1 MSQVTGAPPTPDV
14 AREARSTTSFAAG
27 SAAFTVVLSM
37 AIAVTALAIDSL
49 LPAFPEIREHLGLA
63 SDSTAVAGL
72 VTAFLVGNGL
82 GLVPA
87 GLLAD
92 RFGRR
97 QVMWGGLALYVLGA
111 VGSVFAPT
119 LGVMLAA
126 RFVWGLGAAGPRVAA
141 LAIVRDVYSGDQ
153 MARQMSLIMSVFI
166 LVPTVAPAL
175 GAGLIAVGPWH
186 LVFWMCVAAAA
197 LVLVASIRLPST
209 IAPEDRRALT
219 LTDIVGGWKIVVTT
233 PGTLGYLTGLTVLF
247 GAFLSYLASSE
258 IIVDEVFGLEQW
270 FPLIFGVL
278 AAVMGVAMFVNGRIV
293 MAVGLDRLIW
303 LASLAYVASTAALL
317 AVALATGGKPPFWL
331 FAVVVSAV
339 LAAHSAL
346 IPNLNAAAMRPLGHV
361 AGSAAAIFSSAPT
374 IVGALLG
381 AVVDNAFDG
390 TITPMASAFLVSG
403 AIAIVSVRQAAAAYR
418 RA

>member
-1 MSQVTGAPPTPDV
+1 MTGAPPTPEV
-14 AREARSTTSFAAG
+14 ALGARPTTTYAAG

-37 AIAVTALAIDSL
+37 AIAATALAIDSL

-63 SDSTAVAGL
+63 PGSTAVAGL

-97 QVMWGGLALYVLGA
+97 QVMWGGLALYVVGA

-119 LGVMLAA
+119 LGAMLVA

-141 LAIVRDVYSGDQ
+141 MAIVRDVYSGDQ

-186 LVFWMCVAAAA
+186 LVFWLCAVAGA
-197 LVLVASIRLPST
+197 LVLVASRRLPST
-209 IAPEDRRALT
+209 IAPEDRRTLS
-219 LTDIVGGWKIVVTT
+219 LTDIWGGWKIVLTT

-258 IIVDEVFGLEQW
+258 IIVDEVFGLEKW
-270 FPLIFGVL
+270 FPLIFGAL

-293 MAVGLDRLIW
+293 IAVGLDRLIW
-303 LASLAYVASTAALL
+303 LATVAYVASTAALL
-317 AVALATGGKPPFWL
+317 AVALATGGEPPFWL
-331 FAVVVSAV
+331 FVVAVCAV
-339 LAAHSAL
+339 LAAHSSL

-361 AGSAAAIFSSAPT
+361 AGSAAAIFGMAPT
-374 IVGALLG
+374 VVGALLG
-381 AVVDNAFDG
+381 AVVDAAFDG
-390 TITPMASAFLVSG
+390 TITPMAIAFLASG
-403 AIAIVSVRQAAAAYR
+403 VIGLTAVRQAAAAYR
-418 RA
+418 RTT

>member
-1 MSQVTGAPPTPDV
+1 VSQVTGAPPTPDV

-186 LVFWMCVAAAA
+186 LVFWMCAAAAA

-303 LASLAYVASTAALL
+303 LASLAYVASTTANSQNGGLPP
-317 AVALATGGKPPFWL
+317 VASAT
-331 FAVVVSAV
+331 AS
-339 LAAHSAL
+339 
-346 IPNLNAAAMRPLGHV
+346 
-361 AGSAAAIFSSAPT
+361 SAAVEAT
-374 IVGALLG
+374 
-381 AVVDNAFDG
+381 
-390 TITPMASAFLVSG
+390 
-403 AIAIVSVRQAAAAYR
+403 
-418 RA
+418 